1 VPASRAPGSYIDTL
15 APPFGALVCP
25 HRMSVLLEDTSLQAS
40 VTALEKKVVALTA
53 EVRRLQTRLQAVERA
68 RPRPA
73 AHTLGFAPHADDGE
87 EDVQC
92 TVS

>member
-1 VPASRAPGSYIDTL
+1 
-15 APPFGALVCP
+15 
-25 HRMSVLLEDTSLQAS
+25 MSVLLEDTSLQAS

-73 AHTLGFAPHADDGE
+73 ANNLRFATDVNDGE